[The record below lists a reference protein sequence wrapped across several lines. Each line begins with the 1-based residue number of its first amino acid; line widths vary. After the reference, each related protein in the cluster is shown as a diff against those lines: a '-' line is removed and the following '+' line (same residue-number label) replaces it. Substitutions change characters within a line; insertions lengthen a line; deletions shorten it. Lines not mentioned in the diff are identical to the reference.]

1 MRNFVDKR
9 EGEHECTTEL
19 LGLAWGRE
27 GVGVVEDTKEAGG
40 HVDQSV
46 CAAEIEGYEG
56 VVRGLGLGIVVQLG
70 WCREELR
77 YIVVRRCEAGGGVLG
92 WPCAL
97 RVGPTEGEAGVGGH
111 LEVDVG
117 SQSDHGSDG

>member
-1 MRNFVDKR
+1 MRDFVDKR

-19 LGLAWGRE
+19 LGLAWGRD
-27 GVGVVEDTKEAGG
+27 GVGVEDTKEAGG

-46 CAAEIEGYEG
+46 CAVEIEGYEG

-92 WPCAL
+92 WACAL

-117 SQSDHGSDG
+117 S